1 MMTNPYASFLGEQDP
16 LIVIASTPARL
27 TQLFETLGTAGAGR
41 SPAPGKWNARQIL
54 CHLADCEVAFAFR
67 LRQAYAEPRHVI
79 QPFDQD
85 AWAGVYGSSA
95 LDVASALETY
105 SALRKW
111 NLKFMESVP
120 PGTMSKVLN
129 HPERGEMTFHVVV
142 ETMAGHD
149 LNHLQQI
156 ERIASLSVAL

>member
-1 MMTNPYASFLGEQDP
+1 MNPYAAFLGEQDP
-16 LIVIASTPARL
+16 LAVIGATPGR
-27 TQLFETLGTAGAGR
+27 LGTLFGKLGAAGAEH
-41 SPAPGKWNARQIL
+41 SPAPGKWSPRQIL

-67 LRQAYAEPRHVI
+67 LRQAMAEARHVI

-85 AWAGVYGSSA
+85 AWAAVYGSAA

-111 NLKFMESVP
+111 NVKFIQSVP
-120 PGTMSKVLN
+120 AGTKSKALN
-129 HPERGEMTFHVVV
+129 HPERGDMTFGVVV

-149 LNHLQQI
+149 LNHLGQI
-156 ERIASLSVAL
+156 ERIAASL

>member
-1 MMTNPYASFLGEQDP
+1 MNPYASFLGEQDP
-16 LIVIASTPARL
+16 LVVIGATPGRL
-27 TQLFETLGTAGAGR
+27 GSIFATLGTAVAER
-41 SPAPGKWNARQIL
+41 SPAPGKWSARQIL

-67 LRQAYAEPRHVI
+67 LRQAVAESRHVI

-85 AWAGVYGSSA
+85 AWAGVYGSGA

-111 NLKFMESVP
+111 NVKFIESVP
-120 PGTMSKVLN
+120 PGTMSKKLN
-129 HPERGEMTFHVVV
+129 HPERGDMTFQVVV

-149 LNHLQQI
+149 LNHLNQI
-156 ERIASLSVAL
+156 ERIASIPAL